1 MRRLL
6 GVVWRVSISLAVATA
21 TTAFG
26 QEVALRHAQGGAALD
41 ALATLVLRFNDE
53 QKGKARVVLEDVSGI
68 ADNHRLPHIALLDDE
83 DARLFFGSRPRFLPL
98 ADVMKTGGQSFDS
111 GRLLPQIAAAV
122 DDFRGRPQALPLAM
136 VLPVL
141 FYNKEAFAKAGLD
154 PESPPKT
161 WWETQQVAGK
171 LFDAGYKCPLT
182 TSRFSWVHLE
192 NLSSQHGEPV
202 IAKGSHGD
210 RFALNNLV
218 HVKHLALLTS
228 WHKSSYFHYFGPG
241 REGDA
246 KFVSGECAMLTGE
259 SGLYGELRR
268 SRTFPVGVAELP
280 YYEDVFGVR
289 PANLLPDGAALWIL
303 RGKKKDEYA
312 VVARFIAFLMR
323 PDVQRQW
330 VRATGFLPMTAAA
343 LDEMAAAGVSPAIV
357 AAARRRLTMPKQDK
371 SRLSP
376 GDSRG
381 RLHAILGE
389 EVDFV
394 WKNVKPA
401 KEALDTAMQ
410 RANTPP

>member
-1 MRRLL
+1 MRRLPGL
-6 GVVWRVSISLAVATA
+6 IRLVLISFAVVTA
-21 TTAFG
+21 SAAFG
-26 QEVALRHAQGGAALD
+26 QEVSLRHAQSGAALD

-53 QKGKARVVLEDVSGI
+53 QKGKARVVLEDLSGI
-68 ADNHRLPHIALLDDE
+68 ADNHRLPHMALLADE
-83 DARLFFGSRPRFLPL
+83 DSRLFFGSRPRFLPL
-98 ADVMKTGGQSFDS
+98 TDVMKAGGQPFDAA
-111 GRLLPQIAAAV
+111 RLLPQIADAV
-122 DDFRGRPQALPLAM
+122 DDIRGRPQALPLAL

-141 FYNKEAFAKAGLD
+141 FYNKEAFARAGLD

-171 LFDAGYKCPLT
+171 LFDAGYRCPLT

-202 IAKGSHGD
+202 VAKSSHGD

-218 HVKHLALLTS
+218 QVKHLALLTS
-228 WHKSSYFHYFGPG
+228 WYKSSYFHYFGPG

-246 KFVSGECAMLTGE
+246 KFVSAECAMLTGE
-259 SGLYGELRR
+259 SGLFGELRR
-268 SRTFPVGVAELP
+268 GRQFPVGVAELP

-289 PANLLPDGAALWIL
+289 PANLLPDGAALWTL
-303 RGKKKDEYA
+303 PGRKKDEYA
-312 VVARFIAFLMR
+312 VVARFVAFLMR
-323 PDVQRQW
+323 PEVQRQW

-357 AAARRRLTMPKQDK
+357 DAARRRLTMPKQDK
-371 SRLSP
+371 FRLRP
-376 GDSRG
+376 GESRG
-381 RLHAILGE
+381 RLRAILGE

-394 WKNVKPA
+394 WQNVKPA
-401 KEALDTAMQ
+401 KEALDTAMR

>member
-6 GVVWRVSISLAVATA
+6 GVIRLVSISLVAAVA

-26 QEVALRHAQGGAALD
+26 QEVTLRHAQSGAALD
-41 ALATLVLRFNDE
+41 ALATLALRFNDE
-53 QKGKARVVLEDVSGI
+53 QKGKAKVVLEDLSGI
-68 ADNHRLPHIALLDDE
+68 SDSHRLPHMALLDDE

-98 ADVMKTGGQSFDS
+98 ADVMKMGGQAFDAA
-111 GRLLPQIAAAV
+111 RLLPQMADAI
-122 DDFRGRPQALPLAM
+122 DDLRGRPQALPLAL

-154 PESPPKT
+154 PQQPPKT

-192 NLSSQHGEPV
+192 NLSAQHGEPV
-202 IAKGSHGD
+202 LAKGSHGD
-210 RFALNNLV
+210 RFAFNNLV

-246 KFVSGECAMLTGE
+246 KFASGECAMLTGE

-268 SRTFPVGVAELP
+268 SRQFPVGVAELP

-289 PANLLPDGAALWIL
+289 PANVLPDGAALWTL
-303 RGKKKDEYA
+303 PGMKKAEYA
-312 VVARFIAFLMR
+312 VVARFIVFLMR

-357 AAARRRLTMPKQDK
+357 DAARRRLTMPKQDK
-371 SRLSP
+371 SRLRP
-376 GDSRG
+376 GESRG

-389 EVDFV
+389 EVEFV
-394 WKNVKPA
+394 WKNLKPA

-410 RANTPP
+410 RANSAR